1 VAKGAKGTRLREVGQ
16 WCWGRD
22 QGRPVRLAPMGSL
35 TVHSWQEDAQ
45 AERLVMSRR
54 GLTPRKLEHMIYSV
68 PERRSAD
75 R

>member
-1 VAKGAKGTRLREVGQ
+1 
-16 WCWGRD
+16 
-22 QGRPVRLAPMGSL
+22 MGSL

-54 GLTPRKLEHMIYSV
+54 VLTPRKIEHMIYSV